1 MPKRRVDQ
9 HVSPPPGYVVQDQFR
24 AILTIASEQTELIER
39 LVKRV
44 GALEDRLYRSK
55 IPL

>member
-9 HVSPPPGYVVQDQFR
+9 HVSHPPAYLVPDQFR